1 MSNYLIIL
9 IIAIV
14 LSALFSGM
22 EIAFV
27 SADKMRFEVELEKGD
42 FSASIL
48 SRFFKKPLNYIS
60 TILVGNNIALVVF
73 SAMLSRIME
82 NLFPDFYHTT
92 NTFLMALIDTV
103 IGTMFVIVFGEYLPK
118 MLFRIKSNTM
128 LNLFAVPIL
137 FFYVILYPISC
148 FSMWL
153 SKIMLKTVGANIPE
167 KIGEQT
173 FTKVD
178 LDHFIQS
185 SVQVS
190 EDDADGTETSANQAE
205 VKIFQNILEFS
216 NVKVR
221 DCMIPRNEVVYVDRK
236 TSIEQLK
243 VLFVN
248 SGLSKLLVCDGDID
262 NVAGYIHSS
271 ELFRNKDNWAD
282 HIQSIPFVA
291 GTMPARKLMK
301 KLQGMKKTL
310 AVVIDEFGGV
320 AGIVSLEDLVEEIL
334 GDIQD
339 EHDKNKLVAVKE
351 TDGYL
356 LSGRME
362 ISHVNELFSLNIPE
376 SEDYLTI
383 GGLILAEAK
392 GFPKVNDIVSINDYR
407 FRIEKMGKTKIELVK
422 LLD

>member
-291 GTMPARKLMK
+291 ETMPARKLMK

>member
-190 EDDADGTETSANQAE
+190 EDDADGTETSTNQAE

-291 GTMPARKLMK
+291 ETMPARKLMK

>member
-243 VLFVN
+243 ILFVN

>member
-82 NLFPDFYHTT
+82 NLFPDFYRTT

-291 GTMPARKLMK
+291 ETMPARKLMK

-351 TDGYL
+351 ADGYL

>member
-60 TILVGNNIALVVF
+60 TILVGNNIALVAF

>member
-351 TDGYL
+351 ADGYL

>member
-1 MSNYLIIL
+1 MSNYLIFL
-9 IIAIV
+9 IVAIA

-22 EIAFV
+22 EIAFI
-27 SADKMRFEVELEKGD
+27 SADKMRFEVELEKGN

-48 SRFFKKPLNYIS
+48 SRFFKKPLNYIT
-60 TILVGNNIALVVF
+60 TILVGNNIALVIF
-73 SAMLSRIME
+73 SAMLSRIID
-82 NLFPDFYHTT
+82 NLFPGFSETT
-92 NTFLMALIDTV
+92 NRFLMALIDTV
-103 IGTMFVIVFGEYLPK
+103 VGTAFVIVFGEFLPK
-118 MLFRIKSNTM
+118 MLFRTKSNAM
-128 LNLFAVPIL
+128 LNIFAIPIL
-137 FFYVILYPISC
+137 FFYVILYPISS

-153 SKIMLKTVGANIPE
+153 SKIMLKIVHVDISE
-167 KIGEQT
+167 KIEEQT

-190 EDDADGTETSANQAE
+190 EDDADGNETVQNQAE

-236 TSIEQLK
+236 TPMEQLK
-243 VLFVN
+243 TLFIN
-248 SGLSKLLVCDGDID
+248 SGLTKILVCDGDID

-271 ELFRNKDNWAD
+271 ELFRNKDSWAD

-291 GTMPARKLMK
+291 ETMSARKLMK
-301 KLQGMKKTL
+301 KFQGMKKTL
-310 AVVIDEFGGV
+310 AVVIDEFGGM

-339 EHDKNKLVAVKE
+339 EHDKNKLIAVKE
-351 TDGYL
+351 SDGYK

-362 ISHVNELFSLNIPE
+362 ISHVNELFSLDIPE

-407 FRIEKMGKTKIELVK
+407 FKIEKMGKTKIELVK

>member
-291 GTMPARKLMK
+291 ETMPARKLMK

-351 TDGYL
+351 ADGYL